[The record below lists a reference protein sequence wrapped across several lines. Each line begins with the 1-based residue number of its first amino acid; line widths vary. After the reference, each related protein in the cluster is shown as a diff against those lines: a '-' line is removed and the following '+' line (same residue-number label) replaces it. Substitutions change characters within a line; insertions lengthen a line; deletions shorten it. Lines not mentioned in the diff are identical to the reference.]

1 MDGSLPSRA
10 LPRTPAEIIEVLAV
24 AGAAQA
30 EYLATKDND
39 LLMLGGYEGTHIVT
53 AAVFIRLLEQADV
66 GG

>member
-1 MDGSLPSRA
+1 M
-10 LPRTPAEIIEVLAV
+10 